1 MFDNPKKDLERLEQQ
16 LLAAMELHGN
26 TVYALA
32 LCRLQNIADAEDVFQ
47 DVFLRLYR
55 QKRLDSADA
64 EHTKA
69 WLIRTTVNRCTD
81 VMRFRFRRSTLP
93 LDELKEAAE
102 QVDER
107 AAEVW
112 MAVAALPARFR
123 AVVHLHY
130 AEGYSTEEIAAMLHV
145 PAATVRTR
153 LRRAR
158 IKLKDLLG
166 GIENE

>member
-1 MFDNPKKDLERLEQQ
+1 MTEQE
-16 LLAAMELHGN
+16 LRTVMELHGN

-32 LCRLQNIADAEDVFQ
+32 LCRLQNTADAEDVYQ

-55 QKRLDSADA
+55 QNVLDLTDA

-81 VMRFRFRRSTLP
+81 VMRFRFRRRTLP
-93 LDELKEAAE
+93 LQELIEAADS
-102 QVDER
+102 VDES
-107 AAEVW
+107 ATELW
-112 MAVAALPARFR
+112 SLVASLPVKFR
-123 AVVHLHY
+123 TVIHLHY
-130 AEGYSTEEIAAMLHV
+130 AEGYSTEEIAAMLRV

-166 GIENE
+166 GIDDE

>member
-1 MFDNPKKDLERLEQQ
+1 
-16 LLAAMELHGN
+16 
-26 TVYALA
+26 
-32 LCRLQNIADAEDVFQ
+32 
-47 DVFLRLYR
+47 
-55 QKRLDSADA
+55 
-64 EHTKA
+64 
-69 WLIRTTVNRCTD
+69 
-81 VMRFRFRRSTLP
+81 MRFRFRRSTLS

-130 AEGYSTEEIAAMLHV
+130 AEGYSTEEIAAMLGI
-145 PAATVRTR
+145 PSAPVRTR

>member
-1 MFDNPKKDLERLEQQ
+1 MTEQEFRT
-16 LLAAMELHGN
+16 AMELYGN

-32 LCRLQNIADAEDVFQ
+32 LCRLQNTADAEDVYQ

-55 QKRLDSADA
+55 QNVLDLTDA

-81 VMRFRFRRSTLP
+81 VMRFRFRRGTLP
-93 LDELKEAAE
+93 LQELTEATGSMDESVVELWTAIAG
-102 QVDER
+102 
-107 AAEVW
+107 
-112 MAVAALPARFR
+112 LPANFR
-123 AVVHLHY
+123 TVVHLHY
-130 AEGYSTEEIAAMLHV
+130 AEGYTTEEIASMLCV

-166 GIENE
+166 GIEDE

>member
-1 MFDNPKKDLERLEQQ
+1 MTEQELQ
-16 LLAAMELHGN
+16 AAMELHGD

-55 QKRLDSADA
+55 QEKLDMTDP
-64 EHTKA
+64 EHVKA
-69 WLIRTTVNRCTD
+69 WLIRTALNRCAD
-81 VMRFRFRRSTLP
+81 VKRFRFRRGTLP

-107 AAEVW
+107 AVEVW
-112 MAVAALPARFR
+112 MAVAALPVRFR
-123 AVVHLHY
+123 TVVHLHY
-130 AEGYSTEEIAAMLHV
+130 AEGYSTEEIAAMLGI

-158 IKLKDLLG
+158 LRLKEMLG
-166 GIENE
+166 GNENE